1 MASNYCT
8 VDDIAALWRPLTA
21 EEQTRAEALIPVVS
35 AELRVE
41 ASKVGKILD
50 VLVNADEDYAQTVKS
65 VTVDIIARTMRQ
77 STDSEPMSQ
86 FSQSAL
92 GYTVSGTY
100 LNPYGGIY
108 ISKNDL
114 RRLGLRRQRYG
125 VIDFTYD
132 DD

>member
-8 VDDIAALWRPLTA
+8 VDDVMTLWRPLTA
-21 EEQTRAEALIPVVS
+21 EEQTRVEALIPVVS

-41 ASKVGKILD
+41 ASKVGKTLD
-50 VLVNADEDYAQTVKS
+50 VLVSNSMDYAQTVKA

-114 RRLGLRRQRYG
+114 KRLGLKRQRYG
-125 VIDFTYD
+125 VINFTYGD
-132 DD
+132 D